1 MEKKFKTGIKK
12 TLLVMLVSMMTFTS
26 TFMSSLTEISAA
38 DTWGEYV
45 GTVYLTEKLEKV
57 AIPGLRE
64 GGNMYR
70 ITMNGEAGFC
80 LNHYAITDT
89 GYRYTRQD
97 SKLSSINPMVMQAAN
112 YYAKDPDNER
122 YMLVQCIIWGLIHGA
137 IDSFDVENETTQK
150 YIDNA
155 MGYIQGKTNWIAYKT
170 RILKMNELM
179 FENNNWNA
187 MQFIMHSIGN
197 TTSSTSGWH
206 YYYRN
211 NASQPILT
219 KFSGVWVEPKLGA
232 LSSTKSADEKV
243 DVQFIKTDKE
253 SGMPLEG
260 VEVSFYRDDVALK
273 EHVFT
278 DANGKSSASFLKTH
292 TATSDTLEYCLNWSD
307 LSDAQRSSLTSQN
320 VYSSRDGAQAA
331 ADKQAQ
337 DRANAIVASQTHSY
351 KVVELNTITDYYL
364 DPNNTTVVKSIT
376 GSGTVNL
383 ALGNQYQTGSISI
396 TKYDGE
402 TNQTVEGASYK
413 LYAAEPIFH
422 PDGKTGLIYDKDTV
436 VTTFPSTNE
445 NGYSNVANL
454 HLGKY
459 YILEDVVPYGYTVS
473 SNRYDLELEYAGQ
486 DVKVVFGNQDVT
498 DIIQRGQIT
507 ISKVDEELYNG
518 SKDASV
524 TDFDENGTQGDA
536 SLAGATYGLYVQ
548 SNIIHPDGKTGVIS
562 YNATNDDIYEIELTK
577 GSDLV
582 VYDTKATTNTL
593 IATAK
598 TDKNGQIEF
607 SHLLLGDYYIKEI
620 EPSEGYL
627 LNDTKY
633 DISLSYAE
641 QKESVSYEKKT
652 VFETVKRQAFEIYKG
667 GHVANTS
674 ANATPLE
681 GVHFEVK
688 LESDIQA
695 LVNSGKTLEEAK
707 KLAPLYDKLVTDAEG
722 KDTSIELPYGTY
734 RVTETIPSTDYA
746 TAEDFFITI
755 SEDSRTPQDFSNN
768 VVIDEVFTAYLK
780 LVKKD
785 SETGKTVL
793 LKDTTFKVRTL
804 EDTNFN
810 GKAFKAGEFLS
821 YFSWNLSSGFTVDT
835 WKTDE
840 TGTVLLGEKLTAGDY
855 ELVEITSPYGYLLNE
870 TPVKFTITNGATYEI
885 APDGNPIITTTLS
898 DLSVKG
904 IISIY
909 KTGEVLKGT
918 STDEN
923 GNIHFTYSEDYIY
936 GAEFVVEAAEDI
948 YSADNQKDLVFKK
961 GDIVST
967 VYISNGYGETGEL
980 PLGKYNVYENY
991 AAQGFILNDEVE
1003 TVELTYKDQYTAV
1016 VFEDTNFINERQKVE
1031 LTVTK
1036 QDVEDKSLLV
1046 GATFGLYAKQNI
1058 YPYKLIMEMFIEED
1072 EPLVR
1077 EGDLIATVTTDET
1090 GKAIFDVDLP
1100 LFYEFEIRE
1109 LEAPKGYASTDYVYE
1124 FYTEYGGQFEDT
1136 VTFDAVFENEITK
1149 VEISK
1154 KDITNDEEIAGAFL
1168 VVYCKE
1174 DNSIIETWTSGDDG
1188 YNEDGTVKPH
1198 LIKGLEVGKTY
1209 TLEEIIAPYGFA
1221 YADEIDFTIL
1231 DTGEIQK
1238 VEIKDELVKGQL
1250 KWHKTGEIFKQT
1262 VSGATEF
1269 GETLSPIWEEANL
1282 IGAEITIYAA
1292 EDITIGN
1299 HTYYEKDEAIETLVS
1314 GEEDV
1319 LSKELFVGNYYYVET
1334 KAADGYIIDTTK
1346 HYFTVENTMVKELQ
1360 VIESTLLNTRPTFDI
1375 DMTKTLEDAE
1385 IFLNDEAYKDIVFG
1399 VFAREDINDYY
1410 GSVEIPAGTMIST
1423 SGIDEEGHLI
1433 IVPEL
1438 PDGKYFIKE
1447 LATNPQYVLN
1457 ETEYDFEVSY
1467 KGENISHYTIKVDED
1482 GIFDNEL
1489 ARGEIEVIKKDADD
1503 ETKVLTGV
1511 KFNISIHEDMSEPFA
1526 NAETD
1531 ENGVA
1536 LFNELELGTY
1546 YIQEAAQVDGYI
1558 VNDHIYKVDI
1568 TADGDSLVV
1577 TCINTPTE
1585 MVFSKVDLTTE
1596 KELPGATITI
1606 TEKETGEVIDKW
1618 VSTEESH
1625 IIKYLVEG
1633 KEYVM
1638 TEEIAPKGYYKAE
1651 SITFTAKHG
1660 EKITMKDKRIPE
1672 EPKTPN
1678 TGDESN
1684 IILWSGLSASSALL
1698 LAILMVLKK
1707 KKEVNEE

>member
-1 MEKKFKTGIKK
+1 MNKKFKTGIKK
-12 TLLVMLVSMMTFTS
+12 ALLVMLVSMMTFTS

-38 DTWGEYV
+38 STWGEYV

-97 SKLSSINPMVMQAAN
+97 SKLSSVNPMVMQAAN

-137 IDSFDVENETTQK
+137 INSFDVENETTQK

-219 KFSGVWVEPKLGA
+219 KFSGVWVEPRLGA

-243 DVQFIKTDKE
+243 DVQFIKTDE
-253 SGMPLEG
+253 ETGMPLEG
-260 VEVSFYRDDVALK
+260 VEVSFYRDDIPLK
-273 EHVFT
+273 EHAFT
-278 DANGKSSASFLKTH
+278 DTNGKASASFLKTH

-337 DRANAIVASQTHSY
+337 DRANTIVASQTHTY

-383 ALGNQYQTGSISI
+383 ALGNQYQTGSVSI

-402 TNQTVEGASYK
+402 TSQKVEGASYK

-422 PDGKTGLIYDKDTV
+422 PDGKSGLVYDKDTV
-436 VTTFPSTNE
+436 VATFPSTDE

-459 YILEDVVPYGYTVS
+459 YIVEDVAPYGYTVS

-518 SKDASV
+518 SKDASI

-536 SLAGATYGLYVQ
+536 TLAGATYGLYVQ
-548 SNIIHPDGKTGVIS
+548 SNVIHPDGKTGVIS
-562 YNATNDDIYEIELTK
+562 YNSTNNDIYEIKLTK

-582 VYDTKATTNTL
+582 VYDTKATANTL

-598 TDKNGQIEF
+598 TDENGQIEF
-607 SHLLLGDYYIKEI
+607 SHLLLGDYYVKEI

-633 DISLSYAE
+633 DISLNYAD
-641 QKESVSYEKKT
+641 QKETVSYEKKT

-674 ANATPLE
+674 ANAKPLE

-695 LVNSGKTLEEAK
+695 LVNSGKSLEEAK
-707 KLAPLYDKLVTDAEG
+707 KLAPLYDELVTDGEG

-734 RVTETIPSTDYA
+734 RVSETIPSADYA

-785 SETGKTVL
+785 IETGKTVL

-810 GKAFKAGEFLS
+810 GKTFKAGEFLS
-821 YFSWNLSSGFTVDT
+821 YFSWSLSSGLTIDT

-855 ELVEITSPYGYLLNE
+855 ELVEIKSPYGYLLNE

-885 APDGNPIITTTLS
+885 APDGNPIITATLS

-904 IISIY
+904 KIDIY
-909 KTGEVLKGT
+909 KVGEVLSGKVVHEDGT
-918 STDEN
+918 
-923 GNIHFTYSEDYIY
+923 IQFTYDDMGVY
-936 GAEFVVEAAEDI
+936 GAEFVIEAAEDI
-948 YSADNQKDLVFKK
+948 YSADNQKDLIYAS
-961 GDIVST
+961 GDIVE
-967 VYISNGYGETGEL
+967 IIETEGGFAESSAL
-980 PLGKYNVYENY
+980 PLGKYKVYEQTAGHGY
-991 AAQGFILNDEVE
+991 VLNKEVKE
-1003 TVELTYKDQYTAV
+1003 VELTYKDQYTAV
-1016 VFEDTNFINERQKVE
+1016 VFEDVEYKNERQKV
-1031 LTVTK
+1031 TVNVTK
-1036 QDVEDKSLLV
+1036 KDSETDEVLS
-1046 GATFGLYAKQNI
+1046 GATFGLYATEDI
-1058 YPYKLIMEMFIEED
+1058 YDYSWLLPVQLIEI
-1072 EPLVR
+1072 EPLIKAG
-1077 EGDLIATVTTDET
+1077 ELIETVTTDET
-1090 GKAIFDVDLP
+1090 GTVTFNAALP
-1100 LFYEFEIRE
+1100 LNNYFEIRE

-1124 FYTEYGGQFEDT
+1124 FFTEYGGQDKET
-1136 VTFDAVFENEITK
+1136 VTYDAVFKNDITK

-1174 DNSIIETWTSGDDG
+1174 DNTIIETWTSGSDG
-1188 YNEDGTVKPH
+1188 YNEDGTIKPH

-1209 TLEEIIAPYGFA
+1209 HLEEIIAPYGFA
-1221 YADEIDFTIL
+1221 YADEIEFTVL

-1238 VEIKDELVKGQL
+1238 VEMKDELVMGQL

-1262 VSGATEF
+1262 VSDATEF
-1269 GETLSPIWEEANL
+1269 GETLSPVWEEANL

-1299 HTYYEKDEAIETLVS
+1299 HTYYVKDEAIETLVS

-1334 KAADGYIIDTTK
+1334 KAAEGYLIDTTK

-1375 DMTKTLEDAE
+1375 DMIKTLEDAE

-1399 VFAREDINDYY
+1399 IFAREDVNDYY
-1410 GSVEIPAGTMIST
+1410 GNIEIPAGTMIST
-1423 SGIDEEGHLI
+1423 SGIDEEGHLV
-1433 IVPEL
+1433 IVPDL
-1438 PDGKYFIKE
+1438 PNGKYFIKE

-1457 ETEYDFEVSY
+1457 ETEYNFEVSY

-1482 GIFDNEL
+1482 GIIDNEL
-1489 ARGEIEVIKKDADD
+1489 ARGEIEVIKKDAEDK
-1503 ETKVLTGV
+1503 TKVLTGV

-1536 LFNELELGTY
+1536 LFNKLELGTY
-1546 YIQEAAQVDGYI
+1546 YIQETAQVDGYI
-1558 VNDHIYKVDI
+1558 VNDHIYKVNI

-1596 KELPGATITI
+1596 KELPGATITV
-1606 TEKETGEVIDKW
+1606 TDKETGEVIDKW

>member
-12 TLLVMLVSMMTFTS
+12 AMLVMLVSMMTFTS

-45 GTVYLTEKLEKV
+45 GTVYLTEKLENV
-57 AIPGLRE
+57 AIPGLRS

-97 SKLSSINPMVMQAAN
+97 SKLSSVNPLVMQAAN

-137 IDSFDVENETTQK
+137 INSFDVENETTQA

-155 MGYIQGKTNWIAYKT
+155 MSYIRGPIEWKDYKH

-219 KFSGVWVEPKLGA
+219 KFSGVWVEPRLGA

-278 DANGKSSASFLKTH
+278 DANGKASASFLKTH

-320 VYSSRDGAQAA
+320 VYSSRDNAQAV

-337 DRANAIVASQTHSY
+337 DRANAIVASQTHTY

-376 GSGTVNL
+376 GSGTINL

-402 TNQTVEGASYK
+402 TSQTVEGASYK

-436 VTTFPSTNE
+436 VATFPSTDE

-459 YILEDVVPYGYTVS
+459 YILEDVAPYGYTVS

-518 SKDASV
+518 SKDASIS
-524 TDFDENGTQGDA
+524 DFDENGTQGDA
-536 SLAGATYGLYVQ
+536 TLTGATYGLYVQ
-548 SNIIHPDGKTGVIS
+548 SNIVHPDGKTGVIS
-562 YNATNDDIYEIELTK
+562 YNAINDDIYEIELTK
-577 GSDLV
+577 GSELV
-582 VYDTKATTNTL
+582 VYDTKATANTL

-598 TDKNGQIEF
+598 TDENGQIEF

-633 DISLSYAE
+633 DISLSYAN

-688 LESDIQA
+688 LESDIQS

-707 KLAPLYDKLVTDAEG
+707 KLAPLYDELITDAEG

-734 RVTETIPSTDYA
+734 RVMETIPSTDYT

-785 SETGKTVL
+785 SETDKTVL

-810 GKAFKAGEFLS
+810 GKTFKAGEFLS

-870 TPVKFTITNGATYEI
+870 MPVKFTITNGATYEI
-885 APDGNPIITTTLS
+885 APDGNPIITATLS

-936 GAEFVVEAAEDI
+936 GAEFVVEAAENI

-961 GDIVST
+961 GDIVSA

-991 AAQGFILNDEVE
+991 AARGFILNDEVQ
-1003 TVELTYKDQYTAV
+1003 TVELSYKDQYTAV
-1016 VFEDTNFINERQKVE
+1016 VFEDTNFKNERQKVE

-1036 QDVEDKSLLV
+1036 QDVEDKSLLA

-1077 EGDLIATVTTDET
+1077 EGDLIATVTTDKS
-1090 GKAIFDVDLP
+1090 GKAVFDVDLP

-1109 LEAPKGYASTDYVYE
+1109 LEAPKGYALSDYVYE
-1124 FYTEYGGQFEDT
+1124 FFTEYGGQFEDT

-1168 VVYCKE
+1168 VVYGKE

-1188 YNEDGTVKPH
+1188 YNKDETVKPH

-1238 VEIKDELVKGQL
+1238 VEMKDELVMGQL

-1269 GETLSPIWEEANL
+1269 GETLSPIWEEAYL

-1299 HTYYEKDEAIETLVS
+1299 HIYYEKDEAIETLVS

-1346 HYFTVENTMVKELQ
+1346 HYFKVENTMVKELQ

-1399 VFAREDINDYY
+1399 IFAREDINDYY
-1410 GSVEIPAGTMIST
+1410 GNVEIPAGTMIST
-1423 SGIDEEGHLI
+1423 SGIDEEGHLV
-1433 IVPEL
+1433 IVPDL
-1438 PDGKYFIKE
+1438 PYGKYFIKE

-1467 KGENISHYTIKVDED
+1467 KGENISHYTIKIDED
-1482 GIFDNEL
+1482 GIIDNEL
-1489 ARGEIEVIKKDADD
+1489 ARGEIKVIKKDSDD
-1503 ETKVLTGV
+1503 DNKVLTGV
-1511 KFNISIHEDMSEPFA
+1511 LFEISINEDMSEPFKTV
-1526 NAETD
+1526 ETD

-1536 LFNELELGTY
+1536 LFSELELGTY
-1546 YIQEAAQVDGYI
+1546 YIREAKQVDGYVI
-1558 VNDHIYKVDI
+1558 NETIYKVEV
-1568 TADGDSLVV
+1568 TADGDSLEI
-1577 TCINTPTE
+1577 TCVNKPTE
-1585 MVFSKVDLTTE
+1585 MFFSKQDITNS
-1596 KELPGATITI
+1596 KELPGAHIVI
-1606 TEKETGEVIDKW
+1606 KDKETGEIIDEW
-1618 VSTEESH
+1618 VSTEEPH

-1633 KEYVM
+1633 KEYIM
-1638 TEEIAPKGYYKAE
+1638 IETQAPKGYQIAE
-1651 SITFTAKHG
+1651 QITFVAKDG
-1660 EKITMKDKRIPE
+1660 TTITMHDKLIPE
-1672 EPKTPN
+1672 TPKT
-1678 TGDESN
+1678 GDDTN
-1684 IILWSGLSASSALL
+1684 IVLWSGLSISSAMLL
-1698 LAILMVLKK
+1698 GIMMLLKK
-1707 KKEVNEE
+1707 KEEQEI